1 MALMWRT
8 EKNILANRLMEVQEP
23 QLFRKVTN
31 SKKSLLDYNDTIIRN
46 NESNVFFGKHIVR
59 NNHTDPHLTKVIN
72 LNVNQNSTLDEVTK
86 HKIHQEK
93 DIYAGHSKPF
103 QAVTPLPMEEQRKKI
118 QRGITSK
125 DVAMKRE
132 NMNALLTHTPRTING
147 HQIGESDLKVRS
159 LRKID
164 MPSSLLEGRYM
175 ENKRYDGFLE
185 SEYVGERTKIKKH
198 TPDIVYR
205 KKDQKHNDSEGEYNY
220 KNTTFVKK
228 FNPQSHKV
236 ITDKNGI
243 KKIIKKN
250 Y

>member
-103 QAVTPLPMEEQRKKI
+103 QAVSPLPMEEQRKKI

-147 HQIGESDLKVRS
+147 HQIDEKELRS
-159 LRKID
+159 RSIRKID
-164 MPSSLLEGRYM
+164 VPSSLIEARNT

-185 SEYVGERTKIKKH
+185 SEYVGERAKIKKH